1 MKIAIIKW
9 IDSTMHGT
17 EEFDKDD
24 NELKPMEGFSCG
36 LLVRDTDDSITIAL
50 DYWKRTERFRNCET
64 IYKKQI
70 ETFEIFEV
78 KDIFK

>member
-9 IDSTMHGT
+9 IDST
-17 EEFDKDD
+17 
-24 NELKPMEGFSCG
+24 
-36 LLVRDTDDSITIAL
+36 I
-50 DYWKRTERFRNCET
+50 RFRNCET